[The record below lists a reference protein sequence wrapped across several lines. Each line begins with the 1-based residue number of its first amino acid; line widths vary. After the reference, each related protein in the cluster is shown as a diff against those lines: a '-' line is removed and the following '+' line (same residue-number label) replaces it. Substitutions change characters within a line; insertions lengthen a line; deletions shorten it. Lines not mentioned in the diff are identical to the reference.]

1 MKALLSKENLQKGSL
16 AFGGMIVG
24 AIVGIVVQAGIES
37 TGLLGPSVD
46 ELLEE
51 QEANFDAMSARL
63 EEIKAQSEDPAVRK
77 GLGELSKLLARQNEL
92 QDQATSEINALSNQV
107 ASLRQ
112 KSLEEQ
118 GFAGGADVWLGP
130 GESISVGDT
139 RHVLGVV
146 RMWATQ
152 ADVIFNGTKSRMSVG
167 DVTSIDGLDCDV
179 FLKQGRRAEDG
190 RAGFDVTCG

>member
-1 MKALLSKENLQKGSL
+1 MKALLSRENLQKGSL

-24 AIVGIVVQAGIES
+24 AIVGIAVQAGVES

>member
-24 AIVGIVVQAGIES
+24 AIVGIAVQAGVES